1 MGVYGSPQLGPYAEI
16 DNHNN
21 NRIYKRDKRAK
32 ALRKLKSFII
42 LGTFAFAILMTV
54 SYNLVEEENRYLR
67 EENKK
72 LYGIP
77 NQYKNSVAEYNN
89 TTDISEKNIMT
100 NAKETK
106 DNLTLS
112 GAGNYYTD
120 KDFDSGTYNIEYI
133 EGTGMT
139 FALVN
144 KEGQW
149 VNATVLISVFNI
161 DSDTRSYKG
170 AVLKEGF
177 TNEGTRIKI
186 TGNLKIRLQKVD

>member
-32 ALRKLKSFII
+32 ALRKLKSFIV
-42 LGTFAFAILMTV
+42 LGTFAFAILMV
-54 SYNLVEEENRYLR
+54 ASYSLVEEENRYLR

-72 LYGIP
+72 LNGIL
-77 NQYKNSVAEYNN
+77 NQHKKSVAEYNN

-100 NAKETK
+100 NANELK
-106 DNLTLS
+106 DSITLS

-133 EGTGMT
+133 EGTGIA

-144 KEGQW
+144 NEGQW
-149 VNATVLISVFNI
+149 VNATVLVSVFNI

-177 TNEGTRIKI
+177 TNEGTKIKI
-186 TGNLKIRLQKVD
+186 DGNLKIRLQKVD

>member
-32 ALRKLKSFII
+32 ALRKLKSFIV
-42 LGTFAFAILMTV
+42 LGTFAFAILMV
-54 SYNLVEEENRYLR
+54 ASYSLVEEENRYLR

-72 LYGIP
+72 LNSIL
-77 NQYKNSVAEYNN
+77 NQHKNSVVEYNN

-100 NAKETK
+100 NANELK
-106 DNLTLS
+106 DSITLS

-133 EGTGMT
+133 EGTGMA

-144 KEGQW
+144 NEGQW
-149 VNATVLISVFNI
+149 VNTTVLVSVFNI

-170 AVLKEGF
+170 AVLEEGF

-186 TGNLKIRLQKVD
+186 TGNLKIRLQKVE